1 MIKFSE
7 INLEKLM
14 NCQKMAKIK
23 VATKTAR
30 RVYWNLANVIET
42 NVFECSAGHLLAN
55 YVAAIP
61 APSEENRL
69 EIFENQLFEILRL
82 DCSHG
87 TQAHLFSF
95 GSSLREDG
103 RIKIGFSEFVIQ
115 DWTF

>member
-1 MIKFSE
+1 MMIKFSE
-7 INLEKLM
+7 IKLEKLT
-14 NCQKMAKIK
+14 NCPKMAKIK
-23 VATKTAR
+23 VATRTAR

-42 NVFECSAGHLLAN
+42 SVFECSAGHLLAN

-61 APSEENRL
+61 APSEGNRL

-103 RIKIGFSEFVIQ
+103 RIKTGFSEFVIQ
-115 DWTF
+115 D